1 MDGNQSVR
9 TKDRHKKNAE
19 IERLHE
25 KTFRAWANAQ
35 LRSRNLKIENTL
47 ADCFHDGLM
56 LINLVEVL
64 SGEKCTGKYHRV
76 PEKDIHK
83 LENITIALEFLK
95 KYVSV
100 NVNSQDI
107 MQGNLKVILSVVW
120 RLILTFQVEG
130 EETDETKD
138 MSAAQRNKAAK
149 LKLLKW
155 CQDTTAGHKHVNI
168 ENFQGSWYDG
178 MAFCALVHAMNPSLL
193 DYDSLN
199 PANAKENLT
208 IAFSLAE
215 KHFDIPQL
223 LDPSDIT
230 AEDVLSRPDEQC
242 FMTYISAFPVAM
254 LQYKLKQNEKGEAE
268 NIRRAEEEARR
279 KAEEEASRKI
289 KEAEEAAR
297 RSALDEASRR
307 EAEASARR
315 KAEDEERERREK
327 ENLKEAEER
336 IKAEARAK
344 AERKLAKD
352 EKRRAQE
359 ADELKRQAEKDLAR
373 RQAEEEERERA
384 FEEER
389 ERLRAENE
397 RLKASLLDAKGKL
410 IGRVLITVI
419 QARGL
424 KKKANGYLT
433 LFCERQKERTRCVKK
448 TKEPKWNA
456 DFEFYMSEKSAQ
468 LELTLFNHRPIFSDD
483 FLGFVSIPC
492 ADLHDGEEV
501 SDWYSLKSRK
511 KKDNGKIHGELKL
524 KILYRKEN

>member
-1 MDGNQSVR
+1 
-9 TKDRHKKNAE
+9 
-19 IERLHE
+19 
-25 KTFRAWANAQ
+25 
-35 LRSRNLKIENTL
+35 
-47 ADCFHDGLM
+47 
-56 LINLVEVL
+56 LVEVL
-64 SGEKCTGKYHRV
+64 SGEKCAGKYHRA

-95 KYVSV
+95 KFVSV

-130 EETDETKD
+130 EETDETKE

-168 ENFQGSWYDG
+168 ENFQNSWYDG

-193 DYDSLN
+193 DYDHLD

-208 IAFSLAE
+208 LAFELAE

-223 LDPSDIT
+223 LDPADIT
-230 AEDVLSRPDEQC
+230 AEDALSRPDEQC

-254 LQYKLKQNEKGEAE
+254 LQWKLKQNEKGEAE
-268 NIRRAEEEARR
+268 NIRRAEEEARI
-279 KAEEEASRKI
+279 KAEEEAAKRI

-297 RSALDEASRR
+297 RSALDEAARR
-307 EAEASARR
+307 EAEAAARR
-315 KAEDEERERREK
+315 KGEEEERERREK
-327 ENLKEAEER
+327 ENLLAAEER
-336 IKAEARAK
+336 IKREAREK
-344 AERKLAKD
+344 AERKLAK
-352 EKRRAQE
+352 EERRRAQE
-359 ADELKRQAEKDLAR
+359 ADELKRNAEKDLAKR
-373 RQAEEEERERA
+373 AAEEEERERA

-397 RLKASLLDAKGKL
+397 RLKASLLEAKGKL
-410 IGRVLITVI
+410 IGRVQITVI

-424 KKKANGYLT
+424 KSKVTAYVT
-433 LFCERQKERTRCVKK
+433 LFCERQKERTRAVKK

-456 DFEFYMSEKSAQ
+456 EFEFYVSEKDAQ
-468 LELTLFNHRPIFSDD
+468 LELSLFDRHLVFADA
-483 FLGFVSIPC
+483 FLGFISIPC
-492 ADLHDGEEV
+492 SDLQDGAEV
-501 SDWYSLKSRK
+501 SEWYALKSRK
-511 KKDNGKIHGELKL
+511 NKNKSKIAGEVKL